1 MWQSIEGRC
10 QGDAALVSV
19 VCHPA
24 LHSLGST
31 GRDKTACWSI
41 MNMSGWWIHCNNIII
56 GSTHDTLYL
65 SLSFSMVMHCVES
78 CYFFFLL
85 VLSDADNSGGEKSRS
100 KIMLS
105 DSLVWVNYRCQETRA
120 CAVCVCVCVC
130 VCVRDTQSQRQKERE
145 RERGWEAGKGWKEME
160 ARLLWKHLSPGVKSL
175 LGYLGNSW
183 NIQIYLYSP
192 CSDCL
197 LQQRVE
203 NWKLLFAAPNGLS
216 IWKMTFRISCF
227 SPLLSTLPWLP
238 LPRPL
243 PHHSPC
249 GCSSLLGTLR
259 CNLLADCCFSVEG
272 KQNEKTPHP
281 LGENIGKWCDW

>member
-1 MWQSIEGRC
+1 MIRQPVGVLWTCQDDGFTVTISPLAAHATHCISI
-10 QGDAALVSV
+10 
-19 VCHPA
+19 CHFP
-24 LHSLGST
+24 
-31 GRDKTACWSI
+31 WSCI
-41 MNMSGWWIHCNNIII
+41 VWNHAI
-56 GSTHDTLYL
+56 
-65 SLSFSMVMHCVES
+65 
-78 CYFFFLL
+78 FFFLL

-100 KIMLS
+100 NIMLS

-120 CAVCVCVCVC
+120 CAGCVCVCVW
-130 VCVRDTQSQRQKERE
+130 DTQRQRQKEGE

-175 LGYLGNSW
+175 WGYLGNSW

-203 NWKLLFAAPNGLS
+203 NWKLLFAAPNWLS

-238 LPRPL
+238 LPHPL

-259 CNLLADCCFSVEG
+259 CNLLEDCCLSVEG

-281 LGENIGKWCDW
+281 LGGNIGKWCDW